1 MAKLIK
7 CRDCEHEISKKAKSC
22 PNCGAPQKA
31 RTSPVT
37 KLLAVIIFGAMAIAI
52 FGGGDG
58 SSSYGGSGSYAK
70 ASNAAAKTNSKPTSN
85 KAMFL
90 ASPAKAR
97 AWMERDKSTVEAILK
112 DADSAKFEDVYISF
126 MQDSPVTCGKVNAK
140 NSFGGYTGFKEFIAA
155 KSAGITVVR
164 GDGQMVDGEFVK
176 VWNIACKDPIRI

>member
-37 KLLAVIIFGAMAIAI
+37 KLLAIIIFGSMGIAI
-52 FGGGDG
+52 FSGGGG
-58 SSSYGGSGSYAK
+58 SSSYSGSNSYTTSSNV
-70 ASNAAAKTNSKPTSN
+70 ASTSNSQPTSN
-85 KAMFL
+85 RAMFL
-90 ASPAKAR
+90 ASPAKAQ

-112 DADSAKFEDVYISF
+112 DADSAKFENVYISF

-164 GDGQMVDGEFVK
+164 GDGQMVDSEFVK
-176 VWNIACKDPIRI
+176 VWNVACKDPI